1 VRQLSG
7 GGDSEGLMRILLI
20 EDEPVLGEAVATHL
34 KRSSHAVDWVQRFD
48 DAEAALCAV
57 DYGLILLDLNLPDG
71 RGLDLLRAL
80 REAEDKRPVIILT
93 ALDQISDR
101 IQGLNAGADDYI
113 VKPFDLGELVARMQ
127 AVQRRSAEKASSII
141 RVGSLVIDQAARKV
155 WRDGNEVPLT
165 AREWALLDCLAQRT
179 GTTISKG
186 ALEDALYAFG
196 SEVESNTVEVYV
208 SRLRK
213 KLGAKAIRTVRGLGY
228 RLEP

>member
-1 VRQLSG
+1 
-7 GGDSEGLMRILLI
+7 M
-20 EDEPVLGEAVATHL
+20 
-34 KRSSHAVDWVQRFD
+34 
-48 DAEAALCAV
+48 
-57 DYGLILLDLNLPDG
+57 LDLNLPDG

-80 REAEDKRPVIILT
+80 RKAEDKRPVIILT
-93 ALDQISDR
+93 ARDQIRDR
-101 IQGLNAGADDYI
+101 IEGLNAGADDYL

-127 AVQRRSAEKASSII
+127 AVQRRSAEKASSSV
-141 RVGSLVIDQAARKV
+141 RAGSLVIDQAARKV
-155 WRDGNEVPLT
+155 WRDGDEVPLT
-165 AREWALLDCLAQRT
+165 AREWALLDCLAQRA